1 MPLTTDDT
9 DQYHKEIHSI
19 GSSSLYKSSTRHNK
33 ILVLCIDRD
42 DDIGAKAGM
51 DTPVVGRDSC
61 IDAGIKLAIEDPEDS
76 DANAIFAAIKSYE
89 ELISK
94 GYNAEVALVAG
105 KFKRGIED
113 YEKKGFEIQDI
124 L

>member
-1 MPLTTDDT
+1 MPLTTDNA
-9 DQYHKEIHSI
+9 DQYQKDIHSI
-19 GSSSLYKSSTRHNK
+19 RSNSLYKSSTRHNR

-42 DDIGAKAGM
+42 DDIGGKARIE
-51 DTPVVGRDSC
+51 TPVVGRESC

-105 KFKRGIED
+105 KINPGNQGDGKRGI
-113 YEKKGFEIQDI
+113 
-124 L
+124 